1 MERINNGIKDLW
13 DAVLAMNKQWMDA
26 YSRGD
31 AIDVG
36 AFYTDD
42 AQSLPRNRKKGSSL
56 LYILLFGFRNFKVI
70 FKVLLCSLGYF
81 HHMILESNFN

>member
-1 MERINNGIKDLW
+1 MERINNSIKDLW
-13 DAVLAMNKQWMDA
+13 DAVLAMNKQWIDA

-56 LYILLFGFRNFKVI
+56 LYILLFGFRNSKMI
-70 FKVLLCSLGYF
+70 SKAILWSLVFFSSYDSR
-81 HHMILESNFN
+81 I

>member
-1 MERINNGIKDLW
+1 MERINNSIKDLW

-42 AQSLPRNRKKGSSL
+42 AQSLPRNRKKGSN
-56 LYILLFGFRNFKVI
+56 LLFI
-70 FKVLLCSLGYF
+70 SLVPN
-81 HHMILESNFN
+81 LANSNTR

>member
-1 MERINNGIKDLW
+1 MERINNSIKELW

-31 AIDVG
+31 AIGVG

-42 AQSLPRNRKKGSSL
+42 AQSLPPNREKGVESFVDIFFYLVFEISKLFLRYYYAHWFFSSYDSRIYL
-56 LYILLFGFRNFKVI
+56 
-70 FKVLLCSLGYF
+70 
-81 HHMILESNFN
+81 